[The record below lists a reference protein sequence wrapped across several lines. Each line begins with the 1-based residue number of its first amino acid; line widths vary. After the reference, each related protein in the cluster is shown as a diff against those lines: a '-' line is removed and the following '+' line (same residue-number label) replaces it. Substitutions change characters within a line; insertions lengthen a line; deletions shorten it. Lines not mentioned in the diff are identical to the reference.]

1 MRGEFSP
8 KAETRGAE
16 PERTVVSTMR
26 ESPASGPAARGPDD
40 RAKDPICGMVIGKAG
55 ALYLVH
61 KTDAEHMEL
70 LTLDDLRSAKFYP
83 DPESAPV
90 PDAPPTAER
99 RVRLSETI
107 RRTVNPRRE

>member
-1 MRGEFSP
+1 MSDDALVGLRFEVGGGLGRMSG
-8 KAETRGAE
+8 R
-16 PERTVVSTMR
+16 VV
-26 ESPASGPAARGPDD
+26 
-40 RAKDPICGMVIGKAG
+40 GKAG

-90 PDAPPTAER
+90 PDPSPAAER
-99 RVRLSETI
+99 RSRLSDHI

>member
-1 MRGEFSP
+1 MSDDALVGLRFEVGGGLG
-8 KAETRGAE
+8 R
-16 PERTVVSTMR
+16 M
-26 ESPASGPAARGPDD
+26 SGR
-40 RAKDPICGMVIGKAG
+40 VIGKAG